1 MDTSKKNLVLVVD
14 DVEQNVAVVSQIL
27 RSHGYAVMAA
37 FNGETA
43 LRMLEKRVP
52 DLILLDIMMPVMD
65 GFEVCAKIKENDNLK
80 NIPVIFLSA
89 LSDTEV
95 KVKAFNTGGVDYVS
109 KPFQEAEVIARVAV
123 HIKIANLER
132 EQRDFIEKLTV
143 MNDEKD
149 RLMQIVSH
157 DLRSPLGGIK
167 GLSEILQ
174 NGAEAE
180 MPELVRE
187 FSEII
192 VQTSDTLLNL
202 VNDLLDLAK
211 IESGKQRLNIDD
223 FDIASVLQNAVR
235 LQEKVAI
242 SKGLQLVFQHSLP
255 QVPFVITGDEP
266 KITQVINNLLSNAIK
281 FTPKG
286 GSVDL
291 SLSSLSDTQICIV
304 VKDTG
309 IGIPSE
315 HLPKVF
321 EKFGNHQRSG
331 TSGEKGTGL
340 GMTIVKTF
348 VELHNGTIVVESE
361 QGVGTRFTIVLPVH
375 AEPKEE

>member
-1 MDTSKKNLVLVVD
+1 MDSIKKKLVLVVD

-27 RSHGYAVMAA
+27 RSHGYGVMAA

-43 LRMLEKRVP
+43 LRMLEKRIP

-65 GFEVCAKIKENDNLK
+65 GFEVCAKIKENENLK
-80 NIPVIFLSA
+80 NIPIIFLSA
-89 LSDTEV
+89 LSDTDV
-95 KVKAFNTGGVDYVS
+95 KVKAFNVGGVDYVS

-132 EQRDFIEKLTV
+132 EQREFIEKLTI

-167 GLSEILQ
+167 GLSEILK
-174 NGAEAE
+174 NGEEAE
-180 MPELVRE
+180 IPEIVRE

-211 IESGKQRLNIDD
+211 IESGKQRLNVVN
-223 FDIASVLQNAVR
+223 FDIISILQNSVR
-235 LQEKVAI
+235 LQEKVAQ

-255 QVPFVITGDEP
+255 QSPFVVTADEP

-286 GSVDL
+286 GSVFVTL
-291 SLSSLSDTQICIV
+291 SAHNDTQLCIT

-309 IGIPSE
+309 IGIPPE

-331 TSGEKGTGL
+331 TSGEKYRFGNDHR
-340 GMTIVKTF
+340 KTF
-348 VELHNGTIVVESE
+348 CGI
-361 QGVGTRFTIVLPVH
+361 
-375 AEPKEE
+375 A

>member
-1 MDTSKKNLVLVVD
+1 MDSIKKNLVLVVD

-27 RSHGYAVMAA
+27 RSHGYGVMAA

-43 LRMLEKRVP
+43 LRMLEKRIP

-65 GFEVCAKIKENDNLK
+65 GFEVCAKIKENENLK
-80 NIPVIFLSA
+80 NIPIIFLSA
-89 LSDTEV
+89 LSDTDV
-95 KVKAFNTGGVDYVS
+95 KVKAFNVGGVDYVS

-132 EQRDFIEKLTV
+132 EQREFIEKLTI

-167 GLSEILQ
+167 GLSEILK
-174 NGAEAE
+174 NGEEAE
-180 MPELVRE
+180 IPEIVRE

-211 IESGKQRLNIDD
+211 IESGKQRLNVVN
-223 FDIASVLQNAVR
+223 FDIISILQNSVR
-235 LQEKVAI
+235 LQEKVAQ

-255 QVPFVITGDEP
+255 QSPFVVTADEP

-286 GSVDL
+286 GSVFVTL
-291 SLSSLSDTQICIV
+291 SAHNDTQLCIT

-309 IGIPSE
+309 IGIPPE

-340 GMTIVKTF
+340 GMTIVKRF
-348 VELHNGTIVVESE
+348 VELHDGTIDVQSQ
-361 QGVGTRFTIVLPVH
+361 QGVGTTFTIILPIFS
-375 AEPKEE
+375 EQKEE

>member
-223 FDIASVLQNAVR
+223 FDIVSVLQNAVR

-321 EKFGNHQRSG
+321 EKFGIHQRSG

>member
-1 MDTSKKNLVLVVD
+1 MDSIKKKLVLVVD

-27 RSHGYAVMAA
+27 RSHGYGVMAA

-43 LRMLEKRVP
+43 LRMLEKRIP

-65 GFEVCAKIKENDNLK
+65 GFEVCAKIKENENLK
-80 NIPVIFLSA
+80 NIPIIFLSA
-89 LSDTEV
+89 LSDTDV
-95 KVKAFNTGGVDYVS
+95 KVKAFNVGGVDYVS

-132 EQRDFIEKLTV
+132 EQREFIEKLTI

-167 GLSEILQ
+167 GLSEILK
-174 NGAEAE
+174 NGEEAE
-180 MPELVRE
+180 IPEIVRE

-211 IESGKQRLNIDD
+211 IESGKQRLNVVN
-223 FDIASVLQNAVR
+223 FDIISILQNSVR
-235 LQEKVAI
+235 LQEKVAQ

-255 QVPFVITGDEP
+255 QSPFVVTADEP

-286 GSVDL
+286 GSVFVTL
-291 SLSSLSDTQICIV
+291 SAHNDTQLCIT

-309 IGIPSE
+309 IGIPPE

-340 GMTIVKTF
+340 GMTIVKRF
-348 VELHNGTIVVESE
+348 VELHDGTIDVQSQ
-361 QGVGTRFTIVLPVH
+361 QGVGTTFTIILPIFS
-375 AEPKEE
+375 EQKEE